1 MRKIKDWI
9 NKKTQRVG
17 EFEEKHP
24 FITLLISLPFILFFM
39 GWATYCLLESV
50 LLAEYYSE
58 LKGFQHG
65 FNACFDLVFYYIFLS
80 IALEL
85 VVGISETIS
94 PHIRKWLKIEKR
106 KEKDTE

>member
-1 MRKIKDWI
+1 MSKIKDWI
-9 NKKTQRVG
+9 NKKIQRVG
-17 EFEEKHP
+17 EFEKKHP
-24 FITLLISLPFILFFM
+24 FIALLISLPFILFFM
-39 GWATYCLLESV
+39 GWAIYCLLESF
-50 LLAEYYSE
+50 LLVEYYCE

-65 FNACFDLVFYYIFLS
+65 FNACLGLVFYYIFLG
-80 IALEL
+80 IALDL